1 MLPLTQVMRLLSCMK
16 TLGDENAALIK
27 QVEEGTRVRQ
37 ENEKLKR
44 EMAEFKELYASR
56 VSNCALQQRL
66 SAVLNDICVCML

>member
-1 MLPLTQVMRLLSCMK
+1 MSMHDHKVMRLLSCMK

-27 QVEEGTRVRQ
+27 QVEEGTKVRQ

-56 VSNCALQQRL
+56 VSLGRH
-66 SAVLNDICVCML
+66 